1 MQMHYIEIAEDL
13 EIFRYSFILTFVF
26 YDFTYSSLVS
36 LTILTLF
43 LVVEHAKVGG
53 IA

>member
-13 EIFRYSFILTFVF
+13 KSSAILF
-26 YDFTYSSLVS
+26 YDVLVS
-36 LTILTLF
+36 YSCSTILLISFTVLTLF

>member
-1 MQMHYIEIAEDL
+1 MQMHYIEIAEDQ
-13 EIFRYSFILTFVF
+13 SSAILF
-26 YDFTYSSLVS
+26 YDVLVS
-36 LTILTLF
+36 YSCSTILLISFTVLTLF